1 VLDSTPSEPISRG
14 GAIPHSVRERLA
26 LALLEEDHGRAF
38 ALEVARQLAQRMQ
51 RSRGAAPLAA
61 QPVPPCSAVPAIAR
75 AQRWCH
81 DHLDGDLRVPA
92 LARRIAM
99 SERNFVRVFRAETGR
114 TPAAFVASIRLQAAR
129 RLLEESDLPMKA
141 AARRCG
147 FGSVAAMRRTFLR
160 KTGVTPAAYRE
171 QFSAARRA

>member
-1 VLDSTPSEPISRG
+1 MLDSTPSEPISRG
-14 GAIPHSVRERLA
+14 GAIAHSVRERLA

-61 QPVPPCSAVPAIAR
+61 QPVPQGSAVPAIAR

-99 SERNFVRVFRAETGR
+99 SERNFSRIFQTETGR
-114 TPAAFVASIRLQAAR
+114 TPADFVASVRLQAAR
-129 RLLEESDLPMKA
+129 RLLEESDIPTKTVGQ
-141 AARRCG
+141 RCG
-147 FGSVAAMRRTFLR
+147 FNSPAAMRRTFLR
-160 KTGVTPAAYRE
+160 AIGVTPAAYR
-171 QFSAARRA
+171 QRFNAAQRA